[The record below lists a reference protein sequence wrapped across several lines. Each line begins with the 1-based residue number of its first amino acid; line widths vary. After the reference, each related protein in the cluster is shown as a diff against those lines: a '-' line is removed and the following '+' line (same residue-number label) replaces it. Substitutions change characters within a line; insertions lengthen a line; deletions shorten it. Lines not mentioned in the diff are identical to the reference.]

1 MPSVNIEKAYKE
13 TMVKKM
19 RETLNLPN
27 VFMAPKIEKVV
38 INIGVG
44 KMRQQPQFDE
54 KILPEITKSLSLISG
69 QKPALTRAK
78 KSIAGFKVREGDIV
92 GLKTTLRGKRMY
104 DFLDRLVNA
113 ALPRVRD
120 FRGISQNSVD
130 AKGNLTIGVKE
141 HTVFP
146 EIDTDVSHFA
156 FGLEISVVVRARK
169 REDAIELY
177 KLMRIPLKI

>member
-1 MPSVNIEKAYKE
+1 
-13 TMVKKM
+13 MVKKM

-78 KSIAGFKVREGDIV
+78 KSIAGFKVREGDVV
-92 GLKTTLRGKRMY
+92 GLKTTIRGKRMY

-156 FGLEISVVVRARK
+156 FVWKYRWWFG
-169 REDAIELY
+169 REKEKTRLSCIN
-177 KLMRIPLKI
+177 

>member
-1 MPSVNIEKAYKE
+1 MPSINLEKAYKE
-13 TMVKKM
+13 TIVKKM
-19 RETLNLPN
+19 RETLGLSN

-38 INIGVG
+38 INVGVG

-54 KILPEITKSLSLISG
+54 KILPEIISSLTLISG

-78 KSIAGFKVREGDIV
+78 KSIAGFKIREGDIV

-104 DFLDRLVNA
+104 DFLDRLINA

-120 FRGISQNSVD
+120 FRGISRSNVD
-130 AKGNLTIGVKE
+130 AGGNLTIGVKE

-146 EIDTDVSHFA
+146 EIDTEVSHFG
-156 FGLEISVVVRARK
+156 FGLEVSVVTRARK
-169 REDAIELY
+169 KEDAIELY
-177 KLMRIPLKI
+177 KLMKFPLKV

>member
-1 MPSVNIEKAYKE
+1 M
-13 TMVKKM
+13 
-19 RETLNLPN
+19 
-27 VFMAPKIEKVV
+27 
-38 INIGVG
+38 
-44 KMRQQPQFDE
+44 
-54 KILPEITKSLSLISG
+54 
-69 QKPALTRAK
+69 
-78 KSIAGFKVREGDIV
+78 
-92 GLKTTLRGKRMY
+92 
-104 DFLDRLVNA
+104 DRLVNA

-146 EIDTDVSHFA
+146 EIDTDVSHFS